1 MKRITECL
9 VCQSRDMKTIFDLGD
24 QPPANALQ
32 DHPNTFIQC
41 AQLAAQM
48 CKDCT
53 HVMQKVAYDAKAL
66 FDKYLYVSGT
76 SNTLNEYFDWFAS
89 NVARHYEDQAILE
102 IASNDGTLLRKLKDR
117 GCQYVEGVE
126 PAKNLVAQSAAK
138 GVYVT
143 QDYWPFDTGNQKYG
157 VIIAMNVLAH
167 NDKPIDFLKGIHDAL
182 EDDGVAFI
190 QVSQMHMLENGEYDT
205 IYHEHFS
212 FFTITSF
219 NIACSHANM
228 RVAWT
233 QCVSVHGGSMLAAVC
248 KRDAYPDPER
258 FEEGRWNVGS
268 IKRYSFAD
276 GARFTD
282 AVTRNIQSMRS
293 IIKQA
298 KRDGYVVVMVGCA
311 AKAVTLMQAVNDD
324 PHVIVDESPMKIG
337 KFLPNSTQQIIPLN
351 NVAQLREK
359 CLFIIGAWNFKAE
372 LIRKLQMLRN
382 FEDYDSVVTPF
393 PQTYKEPLYG

>member
-117 GCQYVEGVE
+117 GCKYVEGVE

-157 VIIAMNVLAH
+157 VIIA
-167 NDKPIDFLKGIHDAL
+167 
-182 EDDGVAFI
+182 
-190 QVSQMHMLENGEYDT
+190 
-205 IYHEHFS
+205 
-212 FFTITSF
+212 
-219 NIACSHANM
+219 
-228 RVAWT
+228 
-233 QCVSVHGGSMLAAVC
+233 
-248 KRDAYPDPER
+248 
-258 FEEGRWNVGS
+258 
-268 IKRYSFAD
+268 
-276 GARFTD
+276 
-282 AVTRNIQSMRS
+282 
-293 IIKQA
+293 
-298 KRDGYVVVMVGCA
+298 
-311 AKAVTLMQAVNDD
+311 
-324 PHVIVDESPMKIG
+324 
-337 KFLPNSTQQIIPLN
+337 
-351 NVAQLREK
+351 
-359 CLFIIGAWNFKAE
+359 
-372 LIRKLQMLRN
+372 
-382 FEDYDSVVTPF
+382 
-393 PQTYKEPLYG
+393 